1 MFSREKTNH
10 CCDTRPTD
18 HRRAP
23 HRRRAFTVIE
33 VLVVVG
39 IIALLVGILL
49 VALGTARQSA
59 LKGETRAV
67 LNQFASAAQQFQL
80 EHGRYP
86 GVIPDRVL
94 ANDTSG
100 ADGGPQISNME
111 NALLDLMGG
120 YRVLAPTDPVGSDA
134 ETDYLSYTGVELT
147 FADGGSQW
155 RLKIDLDRVGEG
167 PVIDGK
173 AFAPYFTP
181 DEGILRTV
189 PGQLN
194 EGALALPDLVDSW
207 GMPIVYLRQSRS
219 TGLLFVAGEAADPY
233 TPQFLR
239 AGAINYIGSTAL
251 AELGI
256 DQTGPQGSILNLDPV
271 EGWANAVGHGAI
283 AGQARGGFMLLSAGP
298 DSFYFSI
305 VDGPGSQETPTVV
318 ADLATFQP
326 TDMDEYDDIRI
337 FGGG

>member
-1 MFSREKTNH
+1 MFSREHTNPSH
-10 CCDTRPTD
+10 ESPRRP
-18 HRRAP
+18 R
-23 HRRRAFTVIE
+23 RRRAFTVIE
-33 VLVVVG
+33 LLIVVG

-94 ANDTSG
+94 ANDNNGS
-100 ADGGPQISNME
+100 DGGPQISNME
-111 NALLDLMGG
+111 NALLEMMGG
-120 YRVLAPTDPVGSDA
+120 YRVLAPTDVPGSDA
-134 ETDYLSYTGVELT
+134 DTEYMNYTGTELT
-147 FADGGSQW
+147 FDDGGSQW
-155 RLKIDLDRVGEG
+155 LLKIDLDRIGEG

-181 DEGILRTV
+181 DEGTLRTSA
-189 PGQLN
+189 GQLN

-219 TGLLFVAGEAADPY
+219 VGPLFVAGEAGDPF

-239 AGAINYIGSTAL
+239 AGAINYINATAL
-251 AELGI
+251 GELGI
-256 DQTGPQGSILNLDPV
+256 DQTGVQGSILNLDPV
-271 EGWANAVGHGAI
+271 AGWANAVGHGAI
-283 AGQARGGFMLLSAGP
+283 AGQSRGGLMVLSAGP
-298 DSFYFSI
+298 DGFYFSR
-305 VDGPGSQETPTVV
+305 VDGPGSQDTPTVV
-318 ADLATFQP
+318 GDLATFQP